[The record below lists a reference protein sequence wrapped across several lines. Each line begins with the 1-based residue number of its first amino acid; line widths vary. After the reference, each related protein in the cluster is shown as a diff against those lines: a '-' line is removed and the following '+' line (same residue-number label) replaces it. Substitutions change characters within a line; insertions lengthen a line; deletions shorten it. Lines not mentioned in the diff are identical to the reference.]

1 MKSCSSPPLRLGR
14 PLWSILLFPR
24 GRFMDASLHHAES
37 GFQDSHEP
45 LWAMSPQ
52 GGRERDMGPGRD
64 SREKALEQR
73 ADQGLASKAIRTWL
87 TQLSSS
93 CQDHEGPAGV
103 REELGLRLKMA
114 A

>member
-52 GGRERDMGPGRD
+52 GGRERYGAWQ
-64 SREKALEQR
+64 ALQR
-73 ADQGLASKAIRTWL
+73 K
-87 TQLSSS
+87 
-93 CQDHEGPAGV
+93 
-103 REELGLRLKMA
+103 GLRA
-114 A
+114 ESRSRPGF